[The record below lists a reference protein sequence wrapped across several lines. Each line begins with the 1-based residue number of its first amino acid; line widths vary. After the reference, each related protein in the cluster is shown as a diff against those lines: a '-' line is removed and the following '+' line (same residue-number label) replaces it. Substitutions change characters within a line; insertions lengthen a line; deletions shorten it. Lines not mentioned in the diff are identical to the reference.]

1 MSENEICGL
10 IMGGLFAGFVL
21 LALLIGFMSCLIGS
35 LSEKKWLKK
44 YPLVFDMIEL
54 RTELSDKNMRFWN
67 TEIAPLK
74 NKIKC
79 QQSTREYLP
88 FVQLIDYDNQLER
101 LKLELY
107 EKEQLYDVSSDVC
120 EWMRE
125 CIENEIRK
133 DKKFLKFMKTRGW
146 CKDDY

>member
-1 MSENEICGL
+1 MSENDICGL
-10 IMGGLFAGFVL
+10 IVGVLFAGFVL
-21 LALLIGFMSCLIGS
+21 MALLIGFVSCLINC
-35 LSEKKWLKK
+35 LAEKKWLKK

-74 NKIKC
+74 NKIKS
-79 QQSTREYLP
+79 QQSAREYLP
-88 FVQLIDYDNQLER
+88 FVQLIDYDEQMEL

-107 EKEQLYDVSSDVC
+107 EKEQLHNVSSDVC

-146 CKDDY
+146 CRDDN

>member
-1 MSENEICGL
+1 M
-10 IMGGLFAGFVL
+10 
-21 LALLIGFMSCLIGS
+21 
-35 LSEKKWLKK
+35 
-44 YPLVFDMIEL
+44 
-54 RTELSDKNMRFWN
+54 
-67 TEIAPLK
+67 K

-79 QQSTREYLP
+79 QQSAREYLP
-88 FVQLIDYDNQLER
+88 FVQLIDYDDQLEQ

-107 EKEQLYDVSSDVC
+107 EKEQLYEVSSGVC

-146 CKDDY
+146 CRDDN